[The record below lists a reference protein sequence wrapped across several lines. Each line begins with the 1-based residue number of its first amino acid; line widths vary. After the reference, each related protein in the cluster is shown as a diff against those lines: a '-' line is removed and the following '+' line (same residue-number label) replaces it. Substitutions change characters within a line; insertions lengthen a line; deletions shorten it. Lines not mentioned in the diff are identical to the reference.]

1 MQLADRVVLETRQS
15 ILILTSPDD
24 RKWCQGRGS
33 NPRPKAYE
41 SSALPLSYP
50 GEHQLL
56 GIELQALRFAKNGL
70 TSNFA
75 GRQNNGPGEYV
86 HRRAILALSWR
97 LSPFFFRVFAVY
109 LFLFACRNEPARD
122 CSHHLT
128 NNMLSHSYGPP
139 ASRGKVIHPGG
150 NYPPQGNRR
159 LLNAFCGR
167 LYDNSQG

>member
-1 MQLADRVVLETRQS
+1 MQLANRVVLETRQS
-15 ILILTSPDD
+15 ILILTEPDD

-109 LFLFACRNEPARD
+109 LFLFACQNEKRTAIAA
-122 CSHHLT
+122 SLT
-128 NNMLSHSYGPP
+128 PKWL
-139 ASRGKVIHPGG
+139 GG
-150 NYPPQGNRR
+150 E
-159 LLNAFCGR
+159 
-167 LYDNSQG
+167 